1 MMRFPNSFGKQS
13 SFILYTHG
21 IQPPM
26 KSDEEDD
33 GILLATLFSFSGR
46 KSVFQPGNGQSL
58 QLDTDQRGWLP
69 RLKDCELILHFK
81 EFDSMGSWYDASRI
95 PIQWIDAVHPISSE
109 LFDTLQYTTTEV
121 SQGKGFIL
129 T

>member
-1 MMRFPNSFGKQS
+1 
-13 SFILYTHG
+13 
-21 IQPPM
+21 
-26 KSDEEDD
+26 
-33 GILLATLFSFSGR
+33 
-46 KSVFQPGNGQSL
+46 
-58 QLDTDQRGWLP
+58 
-69 RLKDCELILHFK
+69 
-81 EFDSMGSWYDASRI
+81 MGSWYDASRI